1 MDNLNRISNIKDRDN
16 ETQDFYT
23 ENSHTNYGNKKS
35 QRLRPTNLNPLY
47 EIKLHRLTWSLY
59 PKDLLSSIYDLI
71 HVRDTT
77 TLDCSSGSL

>member
-35 QRLRPTNLNPLY
+35 
-47 EIKLHRLTWSLY
+47 
-59 PKDLLSSIYDLI
+59 
-71 HVRDTT
+71 
-77 TLDCSSGSL
+77 

>member
-1 MDNLNRISNIKDRDN
+1 MKLRDMNRHEIYVKNP
-16 ETQDFYT
+16 
-23 ENSHTNYGNKKS
+23 HTNYGDKK
-35 QRLRPTNLNPLY
+35 LRSLKPTNLNPLY